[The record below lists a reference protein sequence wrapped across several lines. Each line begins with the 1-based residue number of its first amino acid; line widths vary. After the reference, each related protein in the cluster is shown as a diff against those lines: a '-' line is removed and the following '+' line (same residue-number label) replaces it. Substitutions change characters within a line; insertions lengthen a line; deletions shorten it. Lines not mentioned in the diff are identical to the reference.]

1 MVLRAHRPPPPPV
14 ALERRRQACGLNA
27 KHQQAPQRE
36 RVFFNYLAKAYQM
49 WMAGHDTFDS
59 LLADLGQSFDKKNQT
74 LEADISLAVEQQR
87 RLRQQLEQLD
97 RDQPPLSVLQQRKA
111 ELESD
116 IGKYNKVIE
125 ILKAKNA
132 KLSAGRAA
140 QQQELEQLSTPPRP
154 RARGT
159 AWWPWSL
166 IVYLAPGGAWAALRS
181 RRHCGGDRQE
191 GAAAGRRRE
200 PGAQR
205 VGRRGHEAEPDQAGG
220 EVQRVNPP
228 VPPALMARADAV
240 L

>member
-1 MVLRAHRPPPPPV
+1 MPGPNGVSSNRPQSQ
-14 ALERRRQACGLNA
+14 RHQACGLNA

-74 LEADISLAVEQQR
+74 LEAEISLAVEQQR

-140 QQQELEQLSTPPRP
+140 QQQDLEQLSTPPRP
-154 RARGT
+154 RERDSAVALDADHTSCHGT
-159 AWWPWSL
+159 ERA
-166 IVYLAPGGAWAALRS
+166 
-181 RRHCGGDRQE
+181 C
-191 GAAAGRRRE
+191 AAADIAAATTKK
-200 PGAQR
+200 AQL
-205 VGRRGHEAEPDQAGG
+205 Q
-220 EVQRVNPP
+220 
-228 VPPALMARADAV
+228 DAV
-240 L
+240 ANQELSASDVDAMKQSLTKLEERYDA